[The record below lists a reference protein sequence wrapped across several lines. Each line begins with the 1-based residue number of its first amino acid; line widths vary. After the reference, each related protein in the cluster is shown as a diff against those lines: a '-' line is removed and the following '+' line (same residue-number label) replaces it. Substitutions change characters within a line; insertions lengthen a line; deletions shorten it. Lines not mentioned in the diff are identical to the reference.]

1 MLIIRRRPGESVMLG
16 DDIEIELLEVC
27 GSQVKLGIRAPQ
39 TVAVAR
45 REIYVAG
52 RQNRA
57 AAVPIPPQEVEKLLR
72 KFKTLPLKP
81 ISGV

>member
-1 MLIIRRRPGESVMLG
+1 MLVIRRRPGESVMLG
-16 DDIEIELLEVC
+16 DDTEVEVLEIC
-27 GSQVKLGIRAPQ
+27 GAHVKLGIRAPR

-57 AAVPIPPQEVEKLLR
+57 AAVPIPAQEVEKLLR
-72 KFKTLPLKP
+72 RFKASPQKP
-81 ISGV
+81 ISGL